1 MSHSAVV
8 SENIPR
14 CRFCGKS
21 SRSDKAPNKL
31 RRVPKVSEDV
41 LAVFNVVC
49 ATSNECCS
57 GCERAVGKAG
67 KAAKAPRRSASAP
80 KARPASASVPPAAN
94 EDAEASCA
102 PAPDVASVE
111 GSLGAK
117 SAKSI
122 MEKAKANAWAS
133 KVSGAKATT
142 TRLIPAMLKPK
153 AGEDNAAGV
162 KRVVCFTASHA
173 AKAV

>member
-21 SRSDKAPNKL
+21 ARSSKDPNRL
-31 RRVPKVSEDV
+31 RQVPKVSEHV
-41 LAVFNVVC
+41 LAVFDVVC

-57 GCERAVGKAG
+57 GCERVVGKAG

-80 KARPASASVPPAAN
+80 KARPASALVPPAAN

-102 PAPDVASVE
+102 PDSFE

-122 MEKAKANAWAS
+122 MESAKANAWAG
-133 KVSGAKATT
+133 KASGASATT

-173 AKAV
+173 VKAV

>member
-8 SENIPR
+8 SENIPL

-21 SRSDKAPNKL
+21 SRSPKAPNRL
-31 RRVPKVSEDV
+31 RYVPKVSEDV
-41 LAVFNVVC
+41 LAVFDVAY

-57 GCERAVGKAG
+57 GCERAVGRAVKP
-67 KAAKAPRRSASAP
+67 AKAPRRSASAP

-102 PAPDVASVE
+102 PDRPDSVE
-111 GSLGAK
+111 GSFGPK